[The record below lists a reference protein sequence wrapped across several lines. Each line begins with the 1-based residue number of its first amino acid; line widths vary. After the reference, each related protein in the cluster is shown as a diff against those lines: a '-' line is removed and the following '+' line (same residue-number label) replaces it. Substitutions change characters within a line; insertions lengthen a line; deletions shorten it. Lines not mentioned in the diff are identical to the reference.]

1 MWRSQTLRLLMPPL
15 RNDTS
20 DAEKQMRSLTEGLI
34 AQIANLQAC
43 NFLTGPARHLIDN
56 ETKTD
61 FMNKLKE
68 IYKEAAS
75 VSYMLWTRRTEMR
88 CFTLDEVGHLAFDA
102 ESPHF
107 EPDNLVRYDEHEDQL
122 KDKPITVMVHPLLQ
136 VYGTDEAIDYH
147 RGRVWAKGVVWLDS
161 RKAQVS

>member
-20 DAEKQMRSLTEGLI
+20 DAEKQMRSRTEGLI
-34 AQIANLQAC
+34 AQIADRQAS

-61 FMNKLKE
+61 LTNKLKK

-88 CFTLDEVGHLAFDA
+88 CFTLHEMNHPAFDA
-102 ESPHF
+102 ESPYF
-107 EPDNLVRYDEHEDQL
+107 NPDSLVRYDEHEDQL
-122 KDKPITVMVHPLLQ
+122 KDKLITVMVHPLLQ
-136 VYGTDEAIDYH
+136 VYGTDEAKDYH
-147 RGRVWAKGVVWLDS
+147 KGRVWAKGVVWLDS